1 MRQLCTRDP
10 ELWPQGLLQ
19 MACFVGRNAAYV
31 DEDLETAPWRVEDPS
46 AFFEA
51 TARGLFDHG
60 QFEYI
65 VAAHLLKTFMAARE
79 EVLAAPEAPWAGDV
93 LAGVKRFLNT
103 PIKRRFALRTARQ
116 SLDFVARED

>member
-1 MRQLCTRDP
+1 MRALCTRYP

-19 MACFVGRNAAYV
+19 MACFVGRNASYV
-31 DEDLETAPWRVEDPS
+31 DADLDAAPWRVADRD

-51 TARGLFDHG
+51 TALRLFDHG

-65 VAAHLLKTFMAARE
+65 VAAHLVKTFMAARE
-79 EVLAAPEAPWAGDV
+79 EVLAAPEAPWAADV
-93 LAGVKRFLNT
+93 LAGVNRFLNT
-103 PIKRRFALRTARQ
+103 PVKRRFGLRTARQ